1 MGDLLGGLIV
11 LLVALAMIP
20 VILFVILVGLL
31 AAGVG
36 IAIALIAAVL
46 HLVFWAMP
54 LLIVFGL
61 VWLVFGG
68 RRREPARG

>member
-46 HLVFWAMP
+46 HIVFWAMP